1 MKSFIIGALS
11 LELLG
16 VVIVVSG
23 ICSLGLGIDR
33 AARHEI
39 EVHESLMPSI
49 VSTAAVNWL
58 PGAPPLPSAN
68 NASVRPV
75 VRGAHIRDEDTVFN
89 WGAISAGKNY
99 QHTFVLHNIG
109 DEVLHIL
116 KTKPN

>member
-1 MKSFIIGALS
+1 MKSLIIGALS
-11 LELLG
+11 LDLLG

-23 ICSLGLGIDR
+23 ICSLGLGLNR

-39 EVHESLMPSI
+39 KVHESLMPPI
-49 VSTAAVNWL
+49 VSTAVNWL
-58 PGAPPLPSAN
+58 PSAPPLPSAN

-99 QHTFVLHNIG
+99 QHTFILHNIG